1 MKLIALVLA
10 SLSFATASDSIRLR
24 GSGGEFIT
32 VYDIDE
38 EVRSSDSEDDDTC
51 AVSIRCLDHEQT
63 IHETGARNKQELKNL
78 KPCQTF
84 CPWEGSAGSWK
95 CTWGFSGY
103 CPNDSS
109 SSSSSG
115 GRRPRGA
122 GSPGRQCRKR
132 VAETGAKTCIFP
144 SDLIRDFGLVGG
156 CSECGGLA
164 AYQCVGDMPGV
175 CCPPAAATRDTQQI
189 VSKNGSENTCT
200 RVDAEEDIGVLAEK
214 M

>member
-1 MKLIALVLA
+1 MTIRAPCRSDASTMSRPSTKRERGTNRSLKTSNHAKHSARGKDVRFTPPKGPDLA
-10 SLSFATASDSIRLR
+10 DLPGVPSPQTPVSHLSLLLTSA
-24 GSGGEFIT
+24 
-32 VYDIDE
+32 
-38 EVRSSDSEDDDTC
+38 
-51 AVSIRCLDHEQT
+51 
-63 IHETGARNKQELKNL
+63 
-78 KPCQTF
+78 
-84 CPWEGSAGSWK
+84 AGSWK

-175 CCPPAAATRDTQQI
+175 CCPPAAATRDTLQI
-189 VSKNGSENTCT
+189 VRDGSENTCT